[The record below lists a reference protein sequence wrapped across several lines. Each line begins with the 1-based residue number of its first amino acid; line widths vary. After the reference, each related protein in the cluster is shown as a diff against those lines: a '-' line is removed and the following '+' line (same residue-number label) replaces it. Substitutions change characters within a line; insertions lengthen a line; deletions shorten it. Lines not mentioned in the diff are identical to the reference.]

1 MYPETFG
8 ASLQDFSCSGMGQ
21 QESLSRGPKMESCE
35 AIVRSCQRCW
45 LTSRRNRRIG
55 NPAKFHL
62 FAGPM
67 VNGAL
72 MFRAQVS
79 NILSV

>member
-1 MYPETFG
+1 MYPKTFG
-8 ASLQDFSCSGMGQ
+8 ASLQDFSCSGTGQ

-35 AIVRSCQRCW
+35 AIVRSCQRV
-45 LTSRRNRRIG
+45 LTLRRNRRIG

-79 NILSV
+79 NFLSV